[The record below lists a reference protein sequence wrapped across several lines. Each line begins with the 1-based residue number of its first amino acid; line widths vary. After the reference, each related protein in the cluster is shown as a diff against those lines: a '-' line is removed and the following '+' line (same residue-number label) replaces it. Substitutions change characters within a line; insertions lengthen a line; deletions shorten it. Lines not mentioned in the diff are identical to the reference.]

1 MEERGGPPAPLLLT
15 PSEAPEAGAPAR
27 PAVRMPPAPHPVFP
41 VSVSL
46 RPQICY
52 SKGLLDLFPRVPI
65 LQACLT
71 GPSFVS
77 CPASHTLHPPP
88 FPFSVATAAPTQGP
102 PHPTRLSMSSCLN
115 HSHSAACLSFIIS
128 DLGSF

>member
-46 RPQICY
+46 RPHMCY

-77 CPASHTLHPPP
+77 CLASHTLHPPP

-102 PHPTRLSMSSCLN
+102 PHPTRLSSLCPLV
-115 HSHSAACLSFIIS
+115 
-128 DLGSF
+128 